1 MRKVLF
7 ILAELDDADL
17 QWLSDAGSVRVVP
30 DGEVLIP
37 EGQPNH
43 SVYIVLDGEL
53 GVLGPGGGAEINR
66 MGQGELVGE
75 ISLLD
80 SRPPAVTVT
89 AAGDAKVFTI
99 THDVLRTK
107 MQRDPSFAAHLY
119 RAISIFL
126 ANRLNR
132 AQLTTSTGVEPKL
145 APDVRDSDEL
155 SPELMDNLSLA
166 GQRFLTF
173 LDKLQRR
180 ES

>member
-17 QWLSDAGSVRVVP
+17 QWLSDAGDVRIVP

-43 SVYIVLDGEL
+43 QVYIVLDGEL
-53 GVLGPGGGAEINR
+53 AVLASGQGPEINR

-80 SRPPAVTVT
+80 SRPPAVTVQ
-89 AAGDAKVFTI
+89 ASGDAKVFVV
-99 THDVLRTK
+99 THAAMRTK
-107 MQRDPSFAAHLY
+107 MSRDPSFAAHFY

-132 AQLTTSTGVEPKL
+132 AQLTTSTGSEPQL
-145 APDVRDSDEL
+145 AADVRDSDEL

-173 LDKLQRR
+173 LDKLKQRA
-180 ES
+180 

>member
-17 QWLSDAGSVRVVP
+17 QWLSDAGSVRIVP

-37 EGQPNH
+37 EGEPNH
-43 SVYIVLDGEL
+43 HVYIVLDGEL
-53 GVLGPGGGAEINR
+53 SVLGSGGGPEINR

-89 AAGDAKVFTI
+89 AAGDAKIYYVS
-99 THDVLRTK
+99 HDVIRTK

-132 AQLTTSTGVEPKL
+132 AQLSTGTGSEPKL
-145 APDVRDSDEL
+145 APDIKDTDEL
-155 SPELMDNLSLA
+155 SPELMDNLNLA
-166 GQRFLTF
+166 GQRFLAF
-173 LDKLQRR
+173 LDRLKQRV
-180 ES
+180 